1 MKFEFDLKLRYL
13 TAEDYPDTSAALDML
28 KAAAA
33 ELYASCP
40 PQDALLIQA
49 RAFEFG
55 MTLMNDPAALWA
67 DFEAKLAALKVDADV
82 EVPTVEVPDN
92 SGIIAFFAN
101 LPSMEEW
108 WALDSIIAAMKS
120 GRYSPMSWIG
130 DAYASINAAADPGYT
145 RIAAEPP
152 QDLFYGIIPWAYELY
167 WQTNVYPWEPV
178 WTWMAS
184 HFAYMLSLS
193 SGDMSLFAHQKWIF
207 KEIFE
212 FDAQCPDIMA
222 GLGPKAMRVSLALPA
237 WFAYIFLFIFRFIAV
252 IDWAIFYILLY
263 VFDFFF
269 GIYVAIRNWIH
280 LYIVLPIWEFQVW
293 LFNAI
298 MFLLSIPYYVIK
310 LTIQWMWAVQQ
321 LILTIIWSIMLP
333 IIQFFIWLV
342 MFIPNLIIE
351 YVLTPIW
358 WALFWLFGWLCEIAM
373 FIPEWIF
380 FNISIPILEF
390 FMWLDLQ
397 LYLYLG
403 MPIANFFIWI
413 QLTIQAIIIFL
424 WQLILVPLDLLCAWF
439 YGLVDQILDA
449 ILAIVTVPEWQPA
462 WGMFLAF
469 PIMVSDELAK
479 AAA

>member
-13 TAEDYPDTSAALDML
+13 TADDYPDTSAAIATL

-67 DFEAKLAALKVDADV
+67 QFEAKLAALKAEAAV
-82 EVPTVEVPDN
+82 ETPTVEVPDN
-92 SGIIAFFAN
+92 TGLAAFFAN
-101 LPSMEEW
+101 LPSIEEW
-108 WALDSIIAAMKS
+108 WALNSIIVAMKS

-130 DAYASINAAADPGYT
+130 DAFASINAAADPGYT

-152 QDLFYGIIPWAYELY
+152 QDIFYGILPWAYELY
-167 WQTNVYPWEPV
+167 WQVRVYPWEPV

-184 HFAYMLSLS
+184 HVAYMLSLS
-193 SGDMSLFAHQKWIF
+193 SGDNSPFAKQKMIF
-207 KEIFE
+207 KEIFQ

-222 GLGPKAMRVSLALPA
+222 GLGPKAMRVGLALPA
-237 WFAYIFLFIFRFIAV
+237 WLAYIVLWIMRLISL

-263 VFDFFF
+263 IFDFFF
-269 GIYVAIRNWIH
+269 GIYVAIRNWWHIN
-280 LYIVLPIWEFQVW
+280 ITIPIWNFQLWV
-293 LFNAI
+293 
-298 MFLLSIPYYVIK
+298 LSIIHFIVMIPYLIIK
-310 LTIQWMWAVQQ
+310 LTIQWFIAIQK
-321 LILTIIWSIMLP
+321 LILMIVWSIMLP

-342 MFIPNLIIE
+342 MFIPNLIFE
-351 YVLTPIW
+351 FVLTPIW
-358 WALFWLFGWLCEIAM
+358 WALFWLFGFLCDIVM

-380 FNISIPILEF
+380 FNISIPIMEF
-390 FMWLDLQ
+390 FLWLQLQ
-397 LYLYLG
+397 LYLYLA

-424 WQLILVPLDLLCAWF
+424 FQLILVPLDLLCAWF
-439 YGLVDQILDA
+439 YGIVDVILDA
-449 ILAIVTVPEWQPA
+449 LVALVAVPEWQPA
-462 WGMFLAF
+462 WGMVLAF